1 MMKILLISSRELCY
15 FSASFFLDCIQREL
29 EKVCEVERVEFS
41 ETNLDALQACLD
53 SDDYDAILDI
63 NSKLP
68 YLILDDN
75 SRFLDH
81 LHAPFYNYILDH
93 PLYHHP
99 GLVFPL
105 RDYHA
110 LAIDR
115 KHKEYMERYYA
126 LQSVEYLPLGGT
138 VAGNVTAPLQ
148 QKSAIESRKTRE
160 ERQILLLFTGTY
172 LDPQM
177 VEAELQGRGQV
188 NLLSSKSGDAISDQK
203 YYECSKALIECWNPE
218 VEPMED
224 ALQNLLASH
233 EDAEVTFPEVMN
245 RLYAVDRYKR
255 NETRREVLLAVAKA
269 GIECTVIGEGWE
281 KTELSS
287 YPNVTILPGCP
298 MEEIFD
304 YMANS
309 RMVLD
314 VNPLFFDGLHDRVS
328 AAMVNGA
335 VCLTNMNPDA
345 APRDRN
351 GETPLLFYQAS
362 DLDAMLWKIQ
372 EMLAERSSKEWEARS
387 LASVEIASE
396 QCSWNAVAKHF
407 LEIVKDEKRRKEE

>member
-15 FSASFFLDCIQREL
+15 FSGSFFLDCIQKEL
-29 EKVCEVERVEFS
+29 EKLCDVERVEFS

-81 LHAPFYNYILDH
+81 LHAPFYNYIVDH

-126 LQSVEYLPLGGT
+126 LQSVDYLPLGGT
-138 VAGNVTAPLQ
+138 VAGNVTAPAQ
-148 QKSAIESRKTRE
+148 QKSVIESRKTRE
-160 ERQILLLFTGTY
+160 ERQIPLLFTGTY
-172 LDPQM
+172 LDPKM
-177 VEAELQGRGQV
+177 VEAELQGRGQA
-188 NLLSSKSGDAISDQK
+188 NLLSPKSGDAISDQK

-218 VEPMED
+218 AEPMED
-224 ALQNLLASH
+224 ALQNLLASN
-233 EDAEVTFPEVMN
+233 EDVRVTFPEVMN

-287 YPNVTILPGCP
+287 YSNVTILPGCP

-345 APRDRN
+345 SPRDEA

-362 DLDAMLWKIQ
+362 DLDSMLQEVQ

-387 LASVEIASE
+387 LASVEIASA

>member
-1 MMKILLISSRELCY
+1 
-15 FSASFFLDCIQREL
+15 
-29 EKVCEVERVEFS
+29 
-41 ETNLDALQACLD
+41 
-53 SDDYDAILDI
+53 
-63 NSKLP
+63 
-68 YLILDDN
+68 
-75 SRFLDH
+75 
-81 LHAPFYNYILDH
+81 
-93 PLYHHP
+93 
-99 GLVFPL
+99 
-105 RDYHA
+105 
-110 LAIDR
+110 
-115 KHKEYMERYYA
+115 
-126 LQSVEYLPLGGT
+126 
-138 VAGNVTAPLQ
+138 
-148 QKSAIESRKTRE
+148 
-160 ERQILLLFTGTY
+160 
-172 LDPQM
+172 M
-177 VEAELQGRGQV
+177 VEAELQGRGQA
-188 NLLSSKSGDAISDQK
+188 NLLSPKSGDAISDQK

-233 EDAEVTFPEVMN
+233 EDVRVTFPEVMN

-281 KTELSS
+281 KTELSR

-335 VCLTNMNPDA
+335 VCITNMNPDA
-345 APRDRN
+345 APRDEA

-362 DLDAMLWKIQ
+362 DLDAMLLKIR
-372 EMLAERSSKEWEARS
+372 EMLSDSSCKEWEARS
-387 LASVEIASE
+387 LASVEIASA